1 MDFNPVSPDRIK
13 FEVVPTDGASAGAQ
27 EQHKTGGFRRFL
39 SGLFK
44 FVTAPLSVLGAVFPP
59 AGLAAMG
66 TYAGATALDISTA
79 KSAAKQAQQS
89 APAQQMSYLPGMDVG
104 GGGGGGSA
112 QAETTS
118 APTAMQ
124 QRVVDVLYARNDA
137 MMDSTAA
144 FKSGKEV
151 AGV

>member
-1 MDFNPVSPDRIK
+1 MDFNPVSPDVIK
-13 FEVVPTDGASAGAQ
+13 YEMRPAGGSDAGAQ

-59 AGLAAMG
+59 AGLAALG
-66 TYAGATALDISTA
+66 TYAGSTALDISA
-79 KSAAKQAQQS
+79 AHSAAKQAQQA
-89 APAQQMSYLPGMDVG
+89 APAQQMSYFPGMDVG
-104 GGGGGGSA
+104 GSGSS
-112 QAETTS
+112 TPDTVS
-118 APTAMQ
+118 APSAMQ

-144 FKSGKEV
+144 FKAGKEV